1 MLQLDI
7 AVQTKYLD
15 TGDEDEFVDAVT
27 SVSKIF
33 QILVLFHN
41 HSMVTYFYFHIP

>member
-15 TGDEDEFVDAVT
+15 TSDEDEFVDALT
-27 SVSKIF
+27 TVSKILWLF
-33 QILVLFHN
+33 SLIL
-41 HSMVTYFYFHIP
+41 